1 VSYLIAAP
9 QYLASAATDLAGI
22 GSIISEANTFAAGPT
37 LGVLPA
43 GADEVSAAMA
53 ALFDAHGQAYQALSA
68 QAALF
73 HDQFVQILNGAGNAY
88 AAAEANAV
96 QLMANAV
103 SAPAQAVS
111 AAPGTPLQRLEQAEI
126 GLNAS
131 VVNSQLV
138 FNRALLTNE
147 IGLQQSIFGTN
158 MALNGVINRG
168 FNFGN
173 LLVGTGRQTADSLL
187 GFQTPPLGAP
197 DLQLA
202 IDPDLAS
209 LLLIPAP
216 VQALA
221 SSPSGLLQQITQAQ
235 IPFNGNL
242 VNSQLEERNVLGT
255 NSAVNAVINRSF
267 NGGQIGGLA
276 GEIAGR

>member
-1 VSYLIAAP
+1 MSYLIAAP

-73 HDQFVQILNGAGNAY
+73 HDQFVQILNVAGSAY
-88 AAAEANAV
+88 AEAEANAV

-147 IGLQQSIFGTN
+147 ISLEQSIFGTN
-158 MALNGVINRG
+158 IALNGAINRG
-168 FNFGN
+168 FNFGQN
-173 LLVGTGRQTADSLL
+173 PFV
-187 GFQTPPLGAP
+187 
-197 DLQLA
+197 
-202 IDPDLAS
+202 
-209 LLLIPAP
+209 
-216 VQALA
+216 
-221 SSPSGLLQQITQAQ
+221 
-235 IPFNGNL
+235 FNGADT
-242 VNSQLEERNVLGT
+242 RY
-255 NSAVNAVINRSF
+255 R
-267 NGGQIGGLA
+267 
-276 GEIAGR
+276 RR